1 LEILSKNIEKTLFKF
16 VMDSNITKAKSLLND
31 MTIPKNNK
39 DLGKYIAVKGI
50 ISMLNN
56 RNKVNGIVQDI
67 AKMSRLRKILLKRTE
82 SIWSDEFEKGYFET
96 WISFI
101 NYSKRYLSNYSS
113 TEKSINQNPSEQ
125 KKENEAS

>member
-31 MTIPKNNK
+31 MTIPKNDK

-56 RNKVNGIVQDI
+56 RNKVNGVVEDI

-101 NYSKRYLSNYSS
+101 NYSKRYLSSYSS
-113 TEKSINQNPSEQ
+113 TEKSINQNPSE
-125 KKENEAS
+125 